1 MRKYK
6 GLFVSVSMA
15 AMLMTSGTVFAEET
29 ETTEVVTEVA
39 SETEAASESASEEAV
54 VESEA
59 QAAEE
64 VVEGGISAS
73 DRASLESYAQQSIEM
88 IVGMDDAQAEEIL
101 NPSSILS
108 KYQDSMVASVQSW
121 VDAKEELGAYKQ
133 ILAQDIE
140 VDDDDIVI
148 KTDCEFENGESVV
161 TTTLSR
167 DDLSLSSME
176 FATAE
181 KTMGQKMEEA
191 VLNTLMG
198 VGVVFAVLFFLTF
211 LISQFKQISKLEEG
225 LKKKNAPAQ
234 APAPAPA
241 AAPAPVEE
249 EEVVDDGELIAV
261 IAAAIAAAEGTTTDG
276 FVVRSIKKSNRNKWQ
291 RA

>member
-29 ETTEVVTEVA
+29 ETTEVT
-39 SETEAASESASEEAV
+39 TEAASESVSEEAA

-88 IVGMDDAQAEEIL
+88 IVTMDDAQAEEIL
-101 NPSSILS
+101 HPSSILS

-121 VDAKEELGAYKQ
+121 VNAKEELGAYKQ

-140 VDDDDIVI
+140 VDDDIVI

-161 TTTLSR
+161 TTTLSL
-167 DDLSLSSME
+167 DDLSLVSME

-198 VGVVFAVLFFLTF
+198 VCVVFAMLFFLSF
-211 LISQFKQISKLEEG
+211 LISQFKHISKLEEG
-225 LKKKNAPAQ
+225 FKKKNAPA
-234 APAPAPA
+234 APAPAPV

-261 IAAAIAAAEGTTTDG
+261 IAAAIAAAEGTSTDG

>member
-6 GLFVSVSMA
+6 GLIVSVSMA

-29 ETTEVVTEVA
+29 ETTEVT
-39 SETEAASESASEEAV
+39 TEAASESVSEEAA

-73 DRASLESYAQQSIEM
+73 ERASLESYAQQSIEM
-88 IVGMDDAQAEEIL
+88 IVTMDDAQAEEIL
-101 NPSSILS
+101 HPSSILS

-140 VDDDDIVI
+140 VDDDIVI

-161 TTTLSR
+161 TTTLSL
-167 DDLSLSSME
+167 DDLSLVSME

-198 VGVVFAVLFFLTF
+198 VCVVFAMLFFLSF
-211 LISQFKQISKLEEG
+211 LISQFKHISKLENG
-225 LKKKNAPAQ
+225 LKKKDAPA
-234 APAPAPA
+234 APAPAPV
-241 AAPAPVEE
+241 AAPVQAEE